1 MFILAIVCVKIQQF
15 LLVVHVA
22 PSKLVH
28 LTPLPTTS
36 KDDTIKWQ
44 CLSNTCFKPC
54 WDITDII
61 LITIITVTDV
71 CNKI

>member
-36 KDDTIKWQ
+36 KDDTLNDNVWVTFA
-44 CLSNTCFKPC
+44 LSPAE
-54 WDITDII
+54 I
-61 LITIITVTDV
+61 
-71 CNKI
+71 